1 MIIFLPKFI
10 TLVLFMKELLRAH
23 FEKIIQL
30 TDSEFEYIF
39 SHFVHKKLIKH
50 QFLIQEGEIVKNE
63 FFVVKGCLKSYM
75 IDSDNKMH
83 VLQFALPDWWIT
95 DYHALY
101 NKTPSSLYIDPVESA
116 EVLVISLADKDKLC
130 AELHKVEHFFRKKT
144 NFGYVALQQRVL
156 GLINTNARDRY
167 EQLIKQYPALFQ
179 MVPKQLIAS
188 YLGVTRETLSR
199 LYKGSK

>member
-1 MIIFLPKFI
+1 
-10 TLVLFMKELLRAH
+10 MKELLRAH
-23 FEKIIQL
+23 FEKIIDL

-39 SHFVHKKLIKH
+39 SHFSHKKLIKH
-50 QFLIQEGEIVKNE
+50 QFLIQQGDMVKNE

-75 IDSDNKMH
+75 IDSENKMH

-95 DYHALY
+95 DYQALY
-101 NKTPSSLYIDPVESA
+101 SKSLSSLYIDPVESA

-130 AELHKVEHFFRKKT
+130 AEMHKIEHFFRQKT
-144 NFGYVALQQRVL
+144 SFGYVALQQRVL

-167 EQLIKQYPALFQ
+167 EQLVKQYPALFQ
-179 MVPKQLIAS
+179 TVPKQLIAS

>member
-1 MIIFLPKFI
+1 MR
-10 TLVLFMKELLRAH
+10 LVVFMKELLRAH

-30 TDSEFEYIF
+30 TDSEFDYIF
-39 SHFVHKKLIKH
+39 GHFVHKKLIKH
-50 QFLIQEGEIVKNE
+50 QFLIQEGEMVKNE

-101 NKTPSSLYIDPVESA
+101 HQTPSSLYIDPVESA

-130 AELHKVEHFFRKKT
+130 AELHKVEHFFRRKT

-156 GLINTNARDRY
+156 GLINTDARARY
-167 EQLIKQYPALFQ
+167 EQLVKQYPALFQ

-199 LYKGSK
+199 LYKSSK